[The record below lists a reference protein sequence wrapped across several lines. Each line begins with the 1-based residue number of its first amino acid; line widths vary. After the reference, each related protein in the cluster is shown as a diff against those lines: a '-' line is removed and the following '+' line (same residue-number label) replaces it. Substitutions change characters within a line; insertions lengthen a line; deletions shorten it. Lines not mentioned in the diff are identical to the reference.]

1 MLISIV
7 LSFRNE
13 QETIPELIE
22 RLHNSLRPLNI
33 EYEFIFVNDA
43 STDNS
48 LGILLEMQKND
59 RCIKII
65 NMSRRFGVSQC
76 VLAGM
81 KYSKGDA
88 VVYMDADLQDPPE
101 LIPEMIKK
109 WKEGADVVYTTRIT
123 RSGENPIKMW
133 ITKMAYR
140 FLRLFSEVDLPLDSG
155 DFKLLCKRVVNE
167 LLRLNEKDPFLR
179 GLVTWVG
186 FKQVQVLYHREKRF
200 AGKTHYPLYG
210 IGPIKAFISGLTS
223 FSLVPLTISLLVGF
237 IVSIGS
243 FVYLV
248 IIIIMKFLNLI
259 LPGLSAIMAIILL
272 LGGIQLFT
280 IGILGLYI
288 GRIYN
293 ESKNRPNYVIESMI
307 GLNDKNTDRDNEG

>member
-22 RLHNSLRPLNI
+22 RLHNSLRPLEV

-48 LGILLEMQKND
+48 LGILLEMQKDD

-186 FKQVQVLYHREKRF
+186 FKQVQAFYHREERF

-210 IGPIKAFISGLTS
+210 LGPLKAFISGLTS
-223 FSLVPLTISLLVGF
+223 FSLVPLTISLLIGF

-248 IIIIMKFLNLI
+248 IIIIMKFLNLV

-307 GLNDKNTDRDNEG
+307 GLEK

>member
-101 LIPEMIKK
+101 LIPEMFKK

-186 FKQVQVLYHREKRF
+186 FKQVQVLYRREKRF

-210 IGPIKAFISGLTS
+210 IGPIKAFISGVTS
-223 FSLVPLTISLLVGF
+223 FSLVPLTISLLIGF

-307 GLNDKNTDRDNEG
+307 GLTDKK

>member
-1 MLISIV
+1 MLISII

-48 LGILLEMQKND
+48 LGILLEMQKDD

-65 NMSRRFGVSQC
+65 NMARRFGVSQC

-81 KYSKGDA
+81 KYSQGDA

-109 WKEGADVVYTTRIT
+109 WKDRADVVYTTRIT
-123 RSGENPIKMW
+123 RTGENPIKMW

-140 FLRLFSEVDLPLDSG
+140 FLKLFSEVDLPLDSG
-155 DFKLLCKRVVNE
+155 DFKLLDRRVANE
-167 LLRLNEKDPFLR
+167 LLKMNEKDPFLR

-186 FKQVQVLYHREKRF
+186 FKQVQVFYHREERF

-210 IGPIKAFISGLTS
+210 IGPLKAFISGLTS
-223 FSLVPLTISLLVGF
+223 FSLVPLTISLLIGF

-280 IGILGLYI
+280 IGILGLYV

-293 ESKNRPNYVIESMI
+293 ESKNRPNYIIESMI
-307 GLNDKNTDRDNEG
+307 GLGK